1 MLNTKP
7 TLNLTAGQIALRD
20 APRKSNGVIK
30 SIPLITLQEVRQLK
44 EAGVPIATICEKY
57 GVDGVPLN
65 EAVIY
70 KWSSPSF
77 IEDRGKSKA
86 RPKRKTASAPRK
98 KSAIIPHKS
107 VWMSKDDSEYVKALA
122 TLSGHTVQDALAFII
137 DYYRANRKHIAL

>member
-7 TLNLTAGQIALRD
+7 TLSLTAGQIAFRD

-30 SIPLITLQEVRQLK
+30 SVPLITLQEVRQLK

-57 GVDGVPLN
+57 GVG
-65 EAVIY
+65 EAVVY
-70 KWSSPSF
+70 KWTQPSF
-77 IEDRGKSKA
+77 LEDRGKPKA
-86 RPKRKTASAPRK
+86 KAKRKPARAPRK
-98 KSAIIPHKS
+98 KSTMVPHKS
-107 VWMSKDDSEYVKALA
+107 VWMNKEDSEYVKALA